1 MNTLQKTLNREGV
14 NSMNIMFD
22 TARVVSDLVS
32 EKLTKG
38 QIALIWEGLEF
49 RRDTIQDPGPLQV
62 FWLAGDE
69 IWVYD
74 DGKIT
79 TMLLPNEILQEA

>member
-1 MNTLQKTLNREGV
+1 MNIIQEILTIKGV
-14 NSMNIMFD
+14 NSMFD
-22 TARVVSDLVS
+22 TARVVTDLVS

-38 QIALIWEGLEF
+38 QIALVWESLEF

-62 FWLAGDE
+62 FWLAEGE

-74 DGKIT
+74 NGRIT
-79 TMLLPNEILQEA
+79 TMLLPNEKPQEV

>member
-1 MNTLQKTLNREGV
+1 MNIIQKTLNREEV
-14 NSMNIMFD
+14 DSMFD
-22 TARVVSDLVS
+22 TARVVTDLVK
-32 EKLTKG
+32 ERLTEG
-38 QIALIWEGLEF
+38 QITLVWESLEF

-62 FWLAGDE
+62 FWLSGCE

>member
-1 MNTLQKTLNREGV
+1 MNIIQKTLNREGV
-14 NSMNIMFD
+14 NSMFD
-22 TARVVSDLVS
+22 TARVVTDLVK
-32 EKLTKG
+32 ERLTEG
-38 QIALIWEGLEF
+38 QIAIVWESLEF

-62 FWLAGDE
+62 FWLAGCE